1 MKYKA
6 YRKAGDEH
14 GKVLKSYPK

>member
-14 GKVLKSYPK
+14 GQVLKSYPK